1 VKGPFA
7 TPCCCAIRNRGTS
20 PHNLLSSIL
29 SRSVTRFVPK
39 LEDGSELSIGPK
51 RNLETSCYKFV
62 LNFLRIFMGAW
73 WIAIKTKSDGKNRS
87 ARPSVKSPS
96 VELIVPH
103 NQKIMGS
110 EFKTLYF
117 AQQRSQV
124 DDDNA

>member
-1 VKGPFA
+1 M
-7 TPCCCAIRNRGTS
+7 GT
-20 PHNLLSSIL
+20 
-29 SRSVTRFVPK
+29 
-39 LEDGSELSIGPK
+39 
-51 RNLETSCYKFV
+51 
-62 LNFLRIFMGAW
+62 W
-73 WIAIKTKSDGKNRS
+73 WIAIKTKSDGENRS

-110 EFKTLYF
+110 QFKTLYC